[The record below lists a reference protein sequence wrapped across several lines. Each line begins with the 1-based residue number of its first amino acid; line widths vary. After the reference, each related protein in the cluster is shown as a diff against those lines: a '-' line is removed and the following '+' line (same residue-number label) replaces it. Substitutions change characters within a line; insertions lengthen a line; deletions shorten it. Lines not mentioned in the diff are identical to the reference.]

1 VTLSVRSVGLFAL
14 FWLSTAVGAP
24 AQDVDSLIFER
35 ASLQEA
41 NPPRIFVDC
50 RQCDQVYLRREVPF
64 VNYVRDRQDA
74 DVHLLVT
81 EQSTGSGGS
90 EYVLNFIGHGRF
102 TGEDQRL
109 VYTSRKGDTRDEER
123 SGMAQR
129 IKLGLIPYVAQTPLA
144 AQLSVGFSEQDA
156 PLGQTVENDP
166 WKSWVF
172 EIEGDGSV
180 SGEASQRSLFV
191 GASLAAD
198 RVTETWK
205 LQARLHA
212 DHRRRRFEQEGEEPI
227 RSRLTSRQAVTSVV
241 YSLAEKWSAG
251 VFSRAYSSTY
261 ENIDLGLRIAPAMEF
276 SVFPYDES
284 SRRELTFVYRV
295 GYHSMNYIE
304 ETIFAKTAEILSS
317 ESITGRLRVVQPW
330 GSIFVFL
337 EGSHY
342 LHDFGKNRLELFSNV
357 DVRVFKG
364 LSLRL
369 SGGLEIIHD
378 QLYLPGGEGTL
389 EDLLL
394 QQKQLATTYEY
405 RGSMGLSYTFGSIF
419 SNVVNTRL

>member
-1 VTLSVRSVGLFAL
+1 
-14 FWLSTAVGAP
+14 
-24 AQDVDSLIFER
+24 
-35 ASLQEA
+35 
-41 NPPRIFVDC
+41 
-50 RQCDQVYLRREVPF
+50 VYLRREVPF

-129 IKLGLIPYVAQTPLA
+129 IKLGVIPYVAQTPLA
-144 AQLSVGFSEQDA
+144 AQLSVGFSEPDA